1 MKREEVKL
9 MIQSILSNLAI
20 ILLGH
25 LFMSMLM
32 NQKKRLSKKSSSIC
46 IVLLFSSVIISMF
59 YLPIEIEGYNFDLR
73 LIPLIFLAI
82 FRGWKITLSTLIIVC
97 TWRYFMGGV
106 GTLPGIF
113 AGMIGPTLFV
123 LLFYAFKKEVSKL
136 YEKIFIITVCWFI
149 SDFPIVFIIPN
160 GWEVFKGFFFIRY
173 TSFLI
178 VAFTYYAF
186 VKAEHKKEYYKRQLE
201 RMAWHDQLTSLLNR
215 RKFIELIESKRN
227 IPAKNQ
233 FIALI
238 DIDHF
243 KHINDTYGHFAGD
256 HALIQLSSIL
266 AENTKQNMIVAR
278 YGGEEFIV
286 YLEADTLDEAIVA
299 LEHLRQQI
307 QKTTFEI
314 DDKHHIHLSIS
325 IGLAPLEKDTML
337 KDVIRT
343 ADQHLYIAKE
353 RGRNQLISP
362 YQVDVVY
369 S

>member
-1 MKREEVKL
+1 

-32 NQKKRLSKKSSSIC
+32 NQKKRLSEKVLSIC
-46 IVLLFSSVIISMF
+46 IVLLFSIVIISMF
-59 YLPIEIEGYNFDLR
+59 YLPIEIDGYNFDLR

-82 FRGWKITLSTLIIVC
+82 FQGRKTTLSTLFIVC

-106 GTLPGIF
+106 GALPGIL

-123 LLFYAFKKEVSKL
+123 LLFYAVKKEVNKL

-173 TSFLI
+173 SSFLI

-186 VKAEHKKEYYKRQLE
+186 IKEEHKKEYYKKQLE

-215 RKFIELIESKRN
+215 RKFMDLIESKRD
-227 IPAKNQ
+227 IPTKDQ

-243 KHINDTYGHFAGD
+243 KKINDTYGHFAGD

-266 AENTKQNMIVAR
+266 ANNTKQNMIIAR

-286 YLEADTLDEAIVA
+286 YLEADTLDEAIVV
-299 LEHLRQQI
+299 LEHLRQQVRDTPFI
-307 QKTTFEI
+307 I
-314 DDKHHIHLSIS
+314 DDKHHIYLSIS
-325 IGLAPLEKDTML
+325 IGLAPLDKDTLL
-337 KDVIRT
+337 KDVIYT

-353 RGRNQLISP
+353 RGRDQLISP
-362 YQVDVVY
+362 YHVDLVC

>member
-1 MKREEVKL
+1 

-32 NQKKRLSKKSSSIC
+32 SQKKRLSEKVLSIC
-46 IVLLFSSVIISMF
+46 VVLLFSIVIISMF
-59 YLPIEIEGYNFDLR
+59 YLPIEIDGYNFDLR

-82 FRGWKITLSTLIIVC
+82 FRGWKIALSTLIIVC

-106 GTLPGIF
+106 GTLPGIL

-123 LLFYAFKKEVSKL
+123 LLFYSFKKEVGNI
-136 YEKIFIITVCWFI
+136 YEKIFVITICWFI

-160 GWEVFKGFFFIRY
+160 GWEVFKGFFLIRY

-186 VKAEHKKEYYKRQLE
+186 IKAEHNKEYYKKQLE
-201 RMAWHDQLTSLLNR
+201 RLAWHDPLTNLLNR
-215 RKFIELIESKRN
+215 SKFIELIETQRN
-227 IPAKNQ
+227 TPMKNQ

-243 KHINDTYGHFAGD
+243 KKVNDTYGHLVGD
-256 HALIQLSSIL
+256 NVLIQLSSIF
-266 AENTKQNMIVAR
+266 AERMKQNMIVAR

-286 YLEADTLDEAIVA
+286 YLEASTFEEAIVT
-299 LEHLRQQI
+299 LEHLRQQVRSI
-307 QKTTFEI
+307 PFEI

-325 IGLAPLEKDTML
+325 IGLAQLEKHTML
-337 KDVIRT
+337 KDVIHT
-343 ADQHLYIAKE
+343 ADQHLYVAKE
-353 RGRNQLISP
+353 RGRDQLISS
-362 YQVDVVY
+362 YHADLVY

>member
-1 MKREEVKL
+1 

-25 LFMSMLM
+25 LLLSMFL
-32 NQKKRLSKKSSSIC
+32 NYRNRFSEKFVSVY
-46 IVLLFSSVIISMF
+46 IVLLFSTVIISMF
-59 YLPIEIEGYNFDLR
+59 YLPIEIDGYNFDLR

-82 FRGWKITLSTLIIVC
+82 FRGWKITLSTLIIAC

-106 GTLPGIF
+106 GTVPGIL

-123 LLFYAFKKEVSKL
+123 LLFYSLKKEVSKL
-136 YEKIFIITVCWFI
+136 YEKVFIITVCWFI
-149 SDFPIVFIIPN
+149 SDFPIVFIIPK
-160 GWEVFKGFFFIRY
+160 GWEVFKGFFLIRY

-186 VKAEHKKEYYKRQLE
+186 IKAEHNKEYYKKQLE
-201 RMAWHDQLTSLLNR
+201 RMAWYDQLTNLLNR
-215 RKFIELIESKRN
+215 SKFIELIEGKRG
-227 IPAKNQ
+227 IPMKSQ

-243 KHINDTYGHFAGD
+243 KNINDTYGHLAGD
-256 HALIQLSSIL
+256 HVLIQLSSIF
-266 AENTKQNMIVAR
+266 AEKNDSNMIFAR
-278 YGGEEFIV
+278 YGGEEFII
-286 YLEADTLDEAIVA
+286 YLEADTSEEAIVT
-299 LEHLRQQI
+299 LQHLRQQVRR
-307 QKTTFEI
+307 TPFEI

-325 IGLAPLEKDTML
+325 IGLAQLEKDTVL
-337 KDVIRT
+337 KDVIHI

-353 RGRNQLISP
+353 RGRDQLISS
-362 YQVDVVY
+362 YHADLVY

>member
-1 MKREEVKL
+1 

-32 NQKKRLSKKSSSIC
+32 NQKNRLSERFFFIC
-46 IVLLFSSVIISMF
+46 IVLLFSTVIISMF
-59 YLPIEIEGYNFDLR
+59 YLPIEIDGYNFDLR

-106 GTLPGIF
+106 GTVPGIL

-123 LLFYAFKKEVSKL
+123 LLFHSLKKEVSKL
-136 YEKIFIITVCWFI
+136 YEKVFIITVCWFI

-160 GWEVFKGFFFIRY
+160 GWEVFKGFFLIRY

-186 VKAEHKKEYYKRQLE
+186 IKAEHNKEYYKKQLE
-201 RMAWHDQLTSLLNR
+201 QMAWHDQLTNLLNR
-215 RKFIELIESKRN
+215 SKFIELMENKRA
-227 IPAKNQ
+227 IPMKNQ

-238 DIDHF
+238 DIDYF
-243 KHINDTYGHFAGD
+243 KNINDTYGHFAGD
-256 HALIQLSSIL
+256 HVLIQLSSIF
-266 AENTKQNMIVAR
+266 AEKNGSNMIFAR

-286 YLEADTLDEAIVA
+286 YLEADTLEEAIVT
-299 LEHLRQQI
+299 LQHLRQQVRS
-307 QKTTFEI
+307 TPFEI

-325 IGLAPLEKDTML
+325 IGLAQLEQDAML
-337 KDVIRT
+337 KDVIHT

-353 RGRNQLISP
+353 RGRDQLISS
-362 YQVDVVY
+362 YEIDLVY